1 MKPIF
6 LSFSPFGCV
15 AAGKLFAAVCS
26 RFERYFWYKL
36 IQVAMVSK
44 VFRHLVHG
52 DSPEKEWNCHLL
64 ESSINKITPSVQTTE
79 TWAIFFILPE
89 LLKDVEM
96 T

>member
-26 RFERYFWYKL
+26 RFEQYFWYKL

-44 VFRHLVHG
+44 VFRHL
-52 DSPEKEWNCHLL
+52 DSPEKEWNYHLL
-64 ESSINKITPSVQTTE
+64 KSSINKITPVDIQTTE
-79 TWAIFFILPE
+79 TWAIFFYFALI
-89 LLKDVEM
+89 VERC
-96 T
+96 

>member
-44 VFRHLVHG
+44 VFRHLVHVG
-52 DSPEKEWNCHLL
+52 PLIFRDRGKWTEFAESAPLKRTTGFQKILL
-64 ESSINKITPSVQTTE
+64 
-79 TWAIFFILPE
+79 
-89 LLKDVEM
+89 LL
-96 T
+96 